1 VGCGLFDDFLLK
13 TLDKSDYVALF
24 GLGHPEFCEG
34 RGRMTEEPVP
44 VALADAHAPVGEH
57 HVPAAIVGR
66 SARARAEEVDQE
78 LLLALDAVLPAMCP
92 ETAELQIGPE
102 PWQQIVRYRR
112 DRVVTTKTL
121 VKSLLLVAHCVLLKC
136 GDIGAEAFYHRRASL
151 ERVRLL
157 NPDRITTA
165 DCAAAHYG
173 SIYPD
178 VDWLCWAAV
187 RRIPG
192 SLERSRC
199 ARVVIT
205 QRPQPATNIVRSLE
219 RTIHRLRQHR

>member
-1 VGCGLFDDFLLK
+1 
-13 TLDKSDYVALF
+13 
-24 GLGHPEFCEG
+24 
-34 RGRMTEEPVP
+34 
-44 VALADAHAPVGEH
+44 
-57 HVPAAIVGR
+57 
-66 SARARAEEVDQE
+66 
-78 LLLALDAVLPAMCP
+78 MCP

-121 VKSLLLVAHCVLLKC
+121 VKSLFLVAHCVLLKC

-178 VDWLCWAAV
+178 VDLVMLGRRAQDS
-187 RRIPG
+187 RIPREIPLRESG
-192 SLERSRC
+192 HH
-199 ARVVIT
+199 T
-205 QRPQPATNIVRSLE
+205 TPATRD
-219 RTIHRLRQHR
+219 